1 MMTDIEIAHSAQMLP
16 IGEIAALVGFTDQF
30 YFCRVFRKT
39 TGLSPLEY
47 RKKHVE

>member
-1 MMTDIEIAHSAQMLP
+1 MLARTTMP
-16 IGEIAALVGFTDQF
+16 VAEIAALVGFSDQF

-47 RKKHVE
+47 RKTHFE